1 MYHPIRFVSGK
12 HLRSCY
18 ADGETITTDQDTCNK
33 IKFNKSEIIP
43 VRVSQNCDM
52 IENRIHHHRASHW
65 ERNSTSCCE
74 QEYVKLLKDEIA
86 YVALG
91 EKQDVTQ
98 HSKCHQIVKRMKG
111 RKASL
116 QNPR

>member
-1 MYHPIRFVSGK
+1 MRLSSVSFCGWAISTPPSTPLFTLFSVLNSGK

-52 IENRIHHHRASHW
+52 IENRIHHH
-65 ERNSTSCCE
+65 
-74 QEYVKLLKDEIA
+74 
-86 YVALG
+86 G
-91 EKQDVTQ
+91 
-98 HSKCHQIVKRMKG
+98 
-111 RKASL
+111 ASL
-116 QNPR
+116 WGKKTLHHAASKNI